1 MSGPKIL
8 ITGATGYIGGSVLTT
23 LLTSE
28 DAGIKSAS
36 ISALVR
42 KQEQADKLQQNG
54 VQPILFS
61 GLDDTELL
69 TKVASEHDIVI
80 NTASAFHNRA
90 AAAIIEGL
98 ARRKKDT
105 GKEVHLVHTSRT
117 SSLGD
122 QPVSGGYRETRVF
135 SDKDDIYSYLRARE
149 DREPYAQRTT
159 DLVVFEKGIEASVRT
174 YILMSPTIY
183 AVGDGFF
190 NRTSIQIDTII
201 RAAYRQGYT
210 SVIGTGAGEWD
221 HVHIMDLKDLYHL
234 ILQRLIAGEDLAY
247 GKDGICFNETGVVA
261 RGLGEGGKGW
271 QGARVPGYGRGEGG
285 VTADG
290 SGQGYG
296 EREYGVDGAGVR
308 VAVEDAV
315 A

>member
-1 MSGPKIL
+1 MENTALTSLPS
-8 ITGATGYIGGSVLTT
+8 GGSVLTT

-105 GKEVHLVHTSRT
+105 GKEVHLVH
-117 SSLGD
+117 
-122 QPVSGGYRETRVF
+122 VS
-135 SDKDDIYSYLRARE
+135 
-149 DREPYAQRTT
+149 
-159 DLVVFEKGIEASVRT
+159 
-174 YILMSPTIY
+174 
-183 AVGDGFF
+183 
-190 NRTSIQIDTII
+190 
-201 RAAYRQGYT
+201 
-210 SVIGTGAGEWD
+210 
-221 HVHIMDLKDLYHL
+221 
-234 ILQRLIAGEDLAY
+234 
-247 GKDGICFNETGVVA
+247 
-261 RGLGEGGKGW
+261 
-271 QGARVPGYGRGEGG
+271 
-285 VTADG
+285 
-290 SGQGYG
+290 
-296 EREYGVDGAGVR
+296 
-308 VAVEDAV
+308 
-315 A
+315 